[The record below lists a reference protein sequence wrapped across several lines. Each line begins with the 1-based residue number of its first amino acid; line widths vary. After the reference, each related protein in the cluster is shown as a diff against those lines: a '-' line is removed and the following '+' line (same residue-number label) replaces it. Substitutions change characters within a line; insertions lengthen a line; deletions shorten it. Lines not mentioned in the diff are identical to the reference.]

1 MKKFLTVLL
10 SMLMLFSLAACASGN
25 NGGGEEGGT
34 EPAEE
39 KMVVGLSVVDMK
51 NQFWVDWSEAMQAEA
66 DEQGVELVIN
76 DAAGDVAKQ
85 ISALENWLAQGV
97 SAVVVMPID
106 QSIQSYVD
114 DLREAGIPVICGA
127 TRLERMDG
135 FVGVVQEEYGYNI
148 GKAAADWVDAN
159 LSDKEEVKI
168 ALLTNST
175 SDNLVTRAEGIKKG
189 LSEAKT
195 KITIVAEED
204 AYTTDA
210 GVSVGETI
218 LTANQ
223 DIDGF
228 VGINDSG
235 MLGVYEALVSDG
247 RDTSKM
253 FLVACDG
260 DAKALK
266 LIKDGTCYRA
276 TVAINKAGTG
286 RANMKQA
293 IAYAKGENYGDIA
306 TVTTPVTPEN
316 VDAWCEQNAIT
327 LD

>member
-1 MKKFLTVLL
+1 MKKLLTVLL
-10 SMLMLFSLAACASGN
+10 SVLMLLALAAC
-25 NGGGEEGGT
+25 NGGSN
-34 EPAEE
+34 EPTVEPEPE

-51 NQFWVDWSEAMQAEA
+51 NQFWVDWSDAMQAEA

-114 DLREAGIPVICGA
+114 DLRDAGIPVICGA

-135 FVGVVQEEYGYNI
+135 FVGVVQAEYGYNI

-159 LSDKEEVKI
+159 LADKEEVKI

-175 SDNLVTRAEGIKKG
+175 SDNLVARAEGIKKG

-195 KITIVAEED
+195 PITIVAEED
-204 AYTTDA
+204 AYTTDV

-218 LTANQ
+218 LTAHQ
-223 DIDGF
+223 DLDGF
-228 VGINDSG
+228 VGITDSG

-260 DAKALK
+260 DSKALK

-316 VDAWCEQNAIT
+316 VDEWCAQNGIT